1 MQNNESSVALT
12 LKVLYGVVP
21 IVAGLDKF
29 TNLLVDWSKYL
40 PAWFASALPMSPH
53 AFMMIVGI
61 IEIVAGLIVLSK
73 WTRVGAVIV
82 AAWLVAIALNLIA
95 AGFYDIAV
103 RDLSMAVGA
112 WSLYRLTAPSFEPV
126 RQRAAATA

>member
-1 MQNNESSVALT
+1 MQNNESSVAVT

-40 PAWFASALPMSPH
+40 PAWFSSALPMSPH

-82 AAWLVAIALNLIA
+82 AAWLVAIALNLIV

-112 WSLYRLTAPSFEPV
+112 WSLYRLTAPSYEPV